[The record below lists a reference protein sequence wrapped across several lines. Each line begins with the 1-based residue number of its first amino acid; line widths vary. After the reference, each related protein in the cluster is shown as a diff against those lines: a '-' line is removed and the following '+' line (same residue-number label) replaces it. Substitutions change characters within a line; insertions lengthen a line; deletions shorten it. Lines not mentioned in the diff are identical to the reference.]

1 MHSHSRKTGYRYG
14 WSRRVFIFLFFA
26 AAFLLLGAIVML
38 LWNAIL
44 PEVTSARPLSYWQ
57 ALGLLVLSR
66 ILFGGFRFGR
76 PGDKTEY
83 WKKRREWREKWMN
96 MSEEERARFRE
107 SWKKRCGGRNEGKEK
122 D

>member
-1 MHSHSRKTGYRYG
+1 MHSYSRSYRSRFG
-14 WSRRVFIFLFFA
+14 WGRKIFIFLFFA
-26 AAFLLLGAIVML
+26 AAFLVLGAIVML

-76 PGDKTEY
+76 PGAAPAY
-83 WKKRREWREKWMN
+83 WKKKREWREKWMD
-96 MSEEERARFRE
+96 MSEEERARFRD
-107 SWKKRCGGRNEGKEK
+107 SWQKRCGRKEEEG
-122 D
+122 

>member
-1 MHSHSRKTGYRYG
+1 MYSYSKYSRSTRGPGRG
-14 WSRRVFIFLFFA
+14 IFIFVFFV

-66 ILFGGFRFGR
+66 ILFGGFRFGK
-76 PGDKTEY
+76 PGGGPAT

-96 MSEEERARFRE
+96 MSEEERAQFRA
-107 SWKKRCGGRNEGKEK
+107 SWRKRCGKQGQEE
-122 D
+122 